1 MAEEKTEETPVEAE
15 EKAPDVK
22 EEPKKV
28 KEAPKEAPEE
38 KAAEKPGAKETPK
51 AEKPKAEGKPAE
63 KSEKKANVEEKPKE
77 VPKAKEEAAEER
89 SKKTGRSTVNVS
101 DATPGQVVKVFK
113 KVGQYGE
120 CYQVLV
126 RVLEG
131 KDRGNLLRRN
141 VRGPIKENDLLM
153 LKETERDVRAV

>member
-1 MAEEKTEETPVEAE
+1 MAEEKTEEKPRGAE
-15 EKAPDVK
+15 EKVKEAEKAPEVK

-28 KEAPKEAPEE
+28 EETSKEALGG
-38 KAAEKPGAKETPK
+38 KATEKPEAKETPK
-51 AEKPKAEGKPAE
+51 AEKPKENAPNA
-63 KSEKKANVEEKPKE
+63 EKPKE
-77 VPKAKEEAAEER
+77 VPREEKPKAEGARKPG
-89 SKKTGRSTVNVS
+89 KSTVNVS

-131 KDRGNLLRRN
+131 KDHGNLLRRN
-141 VRGPIKENDLLM
+141 VRGPIKEDDLLM